1 LTLTLH
7 YRFVHLLYQ
16 NALYQSLTAGRKA
29 SLSTSVGH
37 AIESYF
43 GEDAAN
49 VASELALLYEVG
61 RDFSRS
67 SDFFVLAARN
77 AARMFANQEAIE
89 LARRGLAL
97 LEKLPDTPE
106 RAQKELTLHITLGV
120 PLMTIKGYGASEVEQ
135 SYTRARELSQRLGES
150 PRVFLVVAGLWAY
163 YMIRA
168 ELKTARELAEQCMR
182 LAQKVP
188 TFLVQAHWMLEN
200 TLLHLGE
207 LVLAREYS
215 EKGIAFYDPKH
226 HRSYTSRYGHD
237 LNVARLSHSARILW
251 LLGYPDQALKR
262 VEEAMSFAEKL
273 SHRPSK
279 AFALFLASYIH
290 ECRGEWAMTQRRAEA
305 AINISREL
313 ELANW
318 PTWSSI
324 MLGRALAEQGH
335 TSEGVALIL
344 ESLDALRSMGSE
356 ISRPH
361 FLALLAESL
370 SKEGRAEEALAA
382 LDEALVAS
390 DNSDERYY
398 EAELHRLRGDLK
410 LMQFAQIEPLR
421 SANDMAARAETDESL
436 MVEAEASFRQ
446 AILIARQQGAKSLEL
461 RAVISLSRM
470 LRQQGKL
477 TEAREML
484 AEVHGWFT
492 EGFDTADLKAAKML
506 LDEMGAGTVLSS
518 PSTFL
523 GNESGLVTMAI
534 AATDIIFHISLD
546 IYQLVM

>member
-1 LTLTLH
+1 MQTELDILRDIATKLASAEIPYMLTGSVAMSYYAQPRMTRDIDVVVALRPGDAETIVRMLEQDYYLIPEAVIEAVSNGVSFNAIH
-7 YRFVHLLYQ
+7 FESIVKVDFILLPDTPYGHEKFGRRQ
-16 NALYQSLTAGRKA
+16 QMAAGDFHFTIISREDLI
-29 SLSTSVGH
+29 LSKLLWDKDS
-37 AIESYF
+37 ESEVQLRDVRNLLNGNCDMNYF
-43 GEDAAN
+43 RSWAVRLD
-49 VASELALLYEVG
+49 VA
-61 RDFSRS
+61 
-67 SDFFVLAARN
+67 
-77 AARMFANQEAIE
+77 
-89 LARRGLAL
+89 AL

-273 SHRPSK
+273 SHRPSE

-290 ECRGEWAMTQRRAEA
+290 ECRGEWAMAEVRGWPDNPTHLDVLAWAWHDGVPHHVIAVNLSAHPSQARIVLPWPQLHGRSWRLVDLLDGRAFE
-305 AINISREL
+305 RDGD
-313 ELANW
+313 ELAGPGLYVDLPAW
-318 PTWSSI
+318 
-324 MLGRALAEQGH
+324 GAH
-335 TSEGVALIL
+335 
-344 ESLDALRSMGSE
+344 
-356 ISRPH
+356 
-361 FLALLAESL
+361 LLA
-370 SKEGRAEEALAA
+370 
-382 LDEALVAS
+382 VV
-390 DNSDERYY
+390 
-398 EAELHRLRGDLK
+398 
-410 LMQFAQIEPLR
+410 P
-421 SANDMAARAETDESL
+421 AARS
-436 MVEAEASFRQ
+436 
-446 AILIARQQGAKSLEL
+446 
-461 RAVISLSRM
+461 
-470 LRQQGKL
+470 
-477 TEAREML
+477 
-484 AEVHGWFT
+484 
-492 EGFDTADLKAAKML
+492 
-506 LDEMGAGTVLSS
+506 
-518 PSTFL
+518 
-523 GNESGLVTMAI
+523 
-534 AATDIIFHISLD
+534 
-546 IYQLVM
+546 